1 MKKERMRKE
10 RRKGIVYGKCEM
22 YGAGVEV
29 NAMRGTVLTQ
39 DSGKEANFKDFIM
52 TFRQI
57 RMQTK

>member
-1 MKKERMRKE
+1 
-10 RRKGIVYGKCEM
+10 M

-39 DSGKEANFKDFIM
+39 DSGEEANFKDYLM